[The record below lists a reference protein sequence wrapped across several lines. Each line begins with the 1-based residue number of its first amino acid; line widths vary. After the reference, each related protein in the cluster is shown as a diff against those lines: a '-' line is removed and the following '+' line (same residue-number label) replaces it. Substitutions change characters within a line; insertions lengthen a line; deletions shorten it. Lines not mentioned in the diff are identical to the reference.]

1 MVKNGTRLARD
12 GASEQGLAGAG
23 LPTRSTL
30 GIWPPSLEARR
41 IAQEFDDFF
50 EFLARFVDAGDVI
63 ERHPTRAFGEQLGL
77 GLAEAHRPGAATL
90 LHLAQRRRRP
100 CRISRNGSELA
111 RM

>member
-1 MVKNGTRLARD
+1 
-12 GASEQGLAGAG
+12 
-23 LPTRSTL
+23 
-30 GIWPPSLEARR
+30 LEARR